1 MYANILFPA
10 RKVKQYA
17 LLLKHR
23 ASYLFSFSFRVPF
36 ISHDH

>member
-1 MYANILFPA
+1 MYANMLLSA

-17 LLLKHR
+17 LLFKHR
-23 ASYLFSFSFRVPF
+23 ASHPFSFFFRVTF